1 MKVAHEP
8 STPIEKEQIRMR
20 IIMQTDDFLRSGGE
34 ISVVKS
40 AGQSL
45 RASFGCG
52 WQSQDDFPQL
62 TE

>member
-8 STPIEKEQIRMR
+8 STLIEKEKIRLR
-20 IIMQTDDFLRSGGE
+20 ITLQTDDFLRSGGE
-34 ISVVKS
+34 ISVVQS

-52 WQSQDDFPQL
+52 WHSQDDFPQL